1 MFAGSATK
9 LNAGVLK
16 RVGGALDTRNA
27 SDFYIRRKYVGGD
40 RELHPDAE
48 RNWQRKQQ
56 AFQDA
61 IKKQP
66 ELEI

>member
-1 MFAGSATK
+1 MYAGSATK

-27 SDFYIRRKYVGGD
+27 SDFYIRPQYVGGD

-56 AFQDA
+56 ALRDA
-61 IKKQP
+61 MKKQS